1 MSLQDKIAA
10 AQGILQ
16 KSDGNPW
23 TPQEMAAMSQGL
35 VLQQLLDAMAAFRG
49 LLQSQPDD
57 ALEIVNEFKATPE
70 FQTLTEMLG

>member
-1 MSLQDKIAA
+1 MSVQDKIAA

-49 LLQSQPDD
+49 S
-57 ALEIVNEFKATPE
+57 APE
-70 FQTLTEMLG
+70 PARRRPGDRQRVQGHP